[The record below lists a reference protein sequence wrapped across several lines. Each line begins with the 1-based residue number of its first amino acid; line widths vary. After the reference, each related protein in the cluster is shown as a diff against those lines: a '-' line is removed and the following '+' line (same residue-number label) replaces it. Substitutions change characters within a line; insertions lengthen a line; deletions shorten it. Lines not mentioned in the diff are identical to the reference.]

1 MLLCVRYFIYIYFR
15 EIKLFETESKHLR
28 DWHLYFSAVFWRRGT
43 TCMLEETGLLPI
55 SEKNFKK

>member
-55 SEKNFKK
+55 SEKIFQK